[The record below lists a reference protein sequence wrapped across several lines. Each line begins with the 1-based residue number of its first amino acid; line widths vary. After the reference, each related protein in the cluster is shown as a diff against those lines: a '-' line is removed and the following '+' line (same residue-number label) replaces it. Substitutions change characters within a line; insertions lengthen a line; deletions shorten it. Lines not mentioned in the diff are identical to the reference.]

1 MIIISG
7 CDKEMSKEKMRISIK
22 ELVLEAAEI
31 AGEKKANDIQILD
44 LEGLTVI
51 ADYFLICSGNSDT
64 QVKAIARAVEEKLAA
79 EGIVPRKVAGKQ
91 EARWVLLDYADFVV
105 HVFHEN
111 DRKYY
116 ELERLWADAEKIL
129 LNS

>member
-1 MIIISG
+1 LIIISG

>member
-1 MIIISG
+1 
-7 CDKEMSKEKMRISIK
+7 MSKEKMRISIK